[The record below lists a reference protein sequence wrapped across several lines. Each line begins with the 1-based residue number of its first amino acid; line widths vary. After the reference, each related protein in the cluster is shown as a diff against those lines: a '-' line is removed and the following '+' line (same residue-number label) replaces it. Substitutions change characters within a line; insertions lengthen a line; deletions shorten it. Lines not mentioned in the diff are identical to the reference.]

1 MCLFRALE
9 PGPQLGDVGDPL
21 RLSIRFTTGL
31 VTMATKTEGAGGI
44 LLNIQTQYDSDQ
56 ISSQHMLYMG
66 EVTVEMYSRFLWH
79 SSNGCHPAMEKER
92 EGREREREI
101 ERCEKHRFINTAGLW

>member
-21 RLSIRFTTGL
+21 RLSIRFTTGV

-44 LLNIQTQYDSDQ
+44 LLNIQTQYDSDHV
-56 ISSQHMLYMG
+56 SSLHME
-66 EVTVEMYSRFLWH
+66 EVTVEMDSRFLWH
-79 SSNGCHPAMEKER
+79 SSNGCHQAMEKGR
-92 EGREREREI
+92 EGRAREKDV
-101 ERCEKHRFINTAGLW
+101 KHRFLNTAGLW